1 MLRVQS
7 IKYLVPCM
15 RHSSIFERVYIW
27 QLSGPSH
34 VSSTSSPHLSLP
46 SRISMVRYVR
56 AVGPSA
62 RIFCVPEYHRHPD
75 HAQSTLEHANT
86 LDLVFFAVL
95 TGEYAGIYADLCVWF
110 CSELAARRL
119 TFHSSSQ
126 VVSIIRLDPNAHCV
140 YQKYSPGILATW
152 RAFCE
157 ENHDHERAWASGSI
171 SRCSSPT
178 YSASTAAFDTSPCPS
193 LTESRRASLDE
204 PHPDLPPLTTSGAAP
219 LPLKQPL
226 RSVPY
231 SPPASQLHSMQK
243 MRNTPSPTK
252 NRNDVQVARSAPRES
267 ARVPSTRPPSS
278 FSPVKG
284 SSELRFPT
292 PAHTSSTPL
301 PAFPPRLSDPPRT
314 SQPPQSEAPARAE
327 GPLLYA
333 VSIRNRVFMSRDGAF
348 KLFSET
354 EGAQM
359 LLAASVLEA
368 AFFFERGTGLHAMY
382 AVSGERKLF
391 RDRYVCIPHRNTG
404 ALMGLSFVSSEEA
417 FGMFLQKENAQ
428 MLFSNSSEDAEAFV
442 REHVVL

>member
-1 MLRVQS
+1 
-7 IKYLVPCM
+7 
-15 RHSSIFERVYIW
+15 
-27 QLSGPSH
+27 
-34 VSSTSSPHLSLP
+34 
-46 SRISMVRYVR
+46 MVRYVR
-56 AVGPSA
+56 GVGPSA

-95 TGEYAGIYADLCVWF
+95 TGEYAGIYADF
-110 CSELAARRL
+110 
-119 TFHSSSQ
+119 SQ
-126 VVSIIRLDPNAHCV
+126 IVSIIRLDPNAHCV

-152 RAFCE
+152 RAFRE
-157 ENHDHERAWASGSI
+157 ENHDHKRAWASGSI

-193 LTESRRASLDE
+193 LTESRRSLLDE
-204 PHPDLPPLTTSGAAP
+204 PHPDLPPLTTSGAARASP

-226 RSVPY
+226 RSAPY
-231 SPPASQLHSMQK
+231 SPPASQLHSMPK
-243 MRNTPSPTK
+243 MRGTPSPTK
-252 NRNDVQVARSAPRES
+252 NRNDVQVTRSAPRES

-284 SSELRFPT
+284 SSELCFPT

-301 PAFPPRLSDPPRT
+301 PASPPRLSDPPHT

-368 AFFFERGTGLHAMY
+368 AFFLSGARARTPCMLSAGSGNSLEIGT
-382 AVSGERKLF
+382 
-391 RDRYVCIPHRNTG
+391 
-404 ALMGLSFVSSEEA
+404 EEA
-417 FGMFLQKENAQ
+417 FGMFLQKENA
-428 MLFSNSSEDAEAFV
+428 
-442 REHVVL
+442 